1 MIVIDNH
8 IVILNFYFCTLTA
21 IEFGCGYR
29 LGQTIALMMAL
40 DRFIAIWRPTIYA
53 KRQGSVN
60 FLCRSYSH
68 RSPRG
73 GGTVPPSLTN
83 HPRIS
88 RFYSH
93 SSIHPEGP
101 VYSPYWQTIHT
112 LLFI

>member
-8 IVILNFYFCTLTA
+8 IVIINFYFCTLTA

-73 GGTVPPSLTN
+73 VQYPITIY
-83 HPRIS
+83 PRAF
-88 RFYSH
+88 RLYSH
-93 SSIHPEGP
+93 SSIHPEEP
-101 VYSPYWQTIHT
+101 VYSPYWKTMDT